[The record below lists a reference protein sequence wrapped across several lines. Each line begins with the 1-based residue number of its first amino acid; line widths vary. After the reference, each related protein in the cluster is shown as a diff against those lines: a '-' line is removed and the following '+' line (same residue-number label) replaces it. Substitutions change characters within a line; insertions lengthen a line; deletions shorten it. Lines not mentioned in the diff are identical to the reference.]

1 MKLGYARVST
11 TDQDLAIQRTRL
23 HEAGCEKLS
32 EEKISGARKKRPV
45 LERLLSELRADD
57 VVVVTR
63 LDRLA
68 RSTSELLR
76 IAETIEEKNAGLQS
90 IAEPWAD
97 TTTPAGRMVLTV
109 FAGIA
114 EFERSLIATRT
125 EEGRRAAQ
133 ARGVP
138 FGRPPKLR
146 PDQRTLARNLIEEG
160 KSVSEIARTFNV
172 HAATIYRCLPRRG
185 GLMTVHRSARTHGPC
200 TRGVALRR
208 RCGKIRMCAYDG
220 GSAMT
225 GFPNTTIRSW
235 TAVFVLALLVGTAV
249 SSPVAAADASVSV
262 KSNEAV
268 ETELGLTRED
278 RRGIQRALSAAGF
291 RPGKPDGLFGRRTRT
306 AITEWQKGSGGGADK
321 LSGCGWGEGVA
332 RGCIGAGGPGAGGG
346 QPKGLCA

>member
-11 TDQDLAIQRTRL
+11 TDQDLTIQRGRL
-23 HEAGCEKLS
+23 YEAGCEKLF
-32 EEKISGARKKRPV
+32 EEKTSGARKMRPE
-45 LERLLSELRADD
+45 LERLLTELRADD

-97 TTTPAGRMVLTV
+97 TTSPAGRMVLTV

-146 PDQRTLARNLIEEG
+146 PDQRTLARHLIDEG
-160 KSVSEIARTFNV
+160 KSVSEVARTFNV
-172 HAATIYRCLPRRG
+172 HAATVYLITY
-185 GLMTVHRSARTHGPC
+185 
-200 TRGVALRR
+200 
-208 RCGKIRMCAYDG
+208 
-220 GSAMT
+220 
-225 GFPNTTIRSW
+225 
-235 TAVFVLALLVGTAV
+235 
-249 SSPVAAADASVSV
+249 
-262 KSNEAV
+262 EA
-268 ETELGLTRED
+268 
-278 RRGIQRALSAAGF
+278 Q
-291 RPGKPDGLFGRRTRT
+291 
-306 AITEWQKGSGGGADK
+306 
-321 LSGCGWGEGVA
+321 
-332 RGCIGAGGPGAGGG
+332 PGAGHDGRSLSEG
-346 QPKGLCA
+346 SSRARNDGRSGRKGSHAAA

>member
-11 TDQDLAIQRTRL
+11 TDQELAIQRTRL
-23 HEAGCEKLS
+23 HEAGCEKLF

-97 TTTPAGRMVLTV
+97 TMTSAGRMVLTV

-114 EFERSLIATRT
+114 EFERSLIAART

-160 KSVSEIARTFNV
+160 KSVSDVARTFNV
-172 HAATIYRCLPRRG
+172 HVATIYRCL
-185 GLMTVHRSARTHGPC
+185 H
-200 TRGVALRR
+200 
-208 RCGKIRMCAYDG
+208 D
-220 GSAMT
+220 
-225 GFPNTTIRSW
+225 
-235 TAVFVLALLVGTAV
+235 
-249 SSPVAAADASVSV
+249 
-262 KSNEAV
+262 EA
-268 ETELGLTRED
+268 TL
-278 RRGIQRALSAAGF
+278 
-291 RPGKPDGLFGRRTRT
+291 
-306 AITEWQKGSGGGADK
+306 
-321 LSGCGWGEGVA
+321 
-332 RGCIGAGGPGAGGG
+332 
-346 QPKGLCA
+346 

>member
-1 MKLGYARVST
+1 MKLGDARVST

-23 HEAGCEKLS
+23 HEAGCETLF

-45 LERLLSELRADD
+45 LGRLLSELRADD

-90 IAEPWAD
+90 IAEPWSD

-114 EFERSLIATRT
+114 QFERALIAART

-160 KSVSEIARTFNV
+160 QSVSDVARTFNV
-172 HAATIYRCLPRRG
+172 HVATIYRCL
-185 GLMTVHRSARTHGPC
+185 HDE
-200 TRGVALRR
+200 VAL
-208 RCGKIRMCAYDG
+208 
-220 GSAMT
+220 
-225 GFPNTTIRSW
+225 
-235 TAVFVLALLVGTAV
+235 
-249 SSPVAAADASVSV
+249 
-262 KSNEAV
+262 
-268 ETELGLTRED
+268 
-278 RRGIQRALSAAGF
+278 
-291 RPGKPDGLFGRRTRT
+291 
-306 AITEWQKGSGGGADK
+306 
-321 LSGCGWGEGVA
+321 
-332 RGCIGAGGPGAGGG
+332 
-346 QPKGLCA
+346 